1 MSVER
6 IHSIPGISKPRPTF
20 VLAKPLFILFFLSND
35 EEMPEQ
41 WIIRVEGKEYGPADL
56 ATLREWKADGRVL
69 PTNPARMVDVDL
81 WKTAGDIPGLFQVAR
96 PPVQTTVEAKAR
108 PARTV
113 SRAETSDRIAADTA
127 APTSLEPPSRNILVE
142 TFRIY
147 FRGFFQFLCLALLS
161 IVPILCAEFAS
172 RFIDTAPGVNVDL
185 RTLVAVAF
193 GLCMLVLRIVL
204 IPVYIAGIQI
214 LTAELATGHR
224 IGFLSVLNGAVKYW
238 PRVAGLGLFVY
249 GVFFLLTLFALG
261 IAVMVVT
268 SATLFSI
275 VLALGLLAFQ
285 VWLFGRFFIN
295 VLFWQQFTVLE
306 NATATDALRESK
318 NLARSGRDLPWYQRP
333 LWRGALIVSIWF
345 AFVIAVTIIPVWP
358 MLRDY
363 LAELMRTQDPQALLQ
378 KMNASLKA
386 HGFDYPALALNIL
399 QRILQPLLG
408 IAFVVLYL
416 DSRQEE

>member
-1 MSVER
+1 MF
-6 IHSIPGISKPRPTF
+6 HDQ
-20 VLAKPLFILFFLSND
+20 A
-35 EEMPEQ
+35 MAEQ
-41 WIIRVEGKEYGPADL
+41 WIIQVQGKEYGPTDL
-56 ATLREWKADGRVL
+56 DTLREWKSDGRVL
-69 PTNPARMVDVDL
+69 PANPARMVDVDPAAVAGSAKEAL
-81 WKTAGDIPGLFQVAR
+81 WKTAADIPGLFQVEA
-96 PPVQTTVEAKAR
+96 PPVQFE
-108 PARTV
+108 
-113 SRAETSDRIAADTA
+113 DRSQRSAASA
-127 APTSLEPPSRNILVE
+127 QGSGAPEEVTDQKPSSKPPSRNILVE

-147 FRGFFQFLCLALLS
+147 FRGFFQFFCLSLLS
-161 IVPILCAEFAS
+161 IVPILCAELTS

-193 GLCMLVLRIVL
+193 GLCMFVLRIVL

-214 LTAELATGHR
+214 LTAELATGQR
-224 IGFLSVLNGAVKYW
+224 IGFFSVLNGAVKYW
-238 PRVAGLGLFVY
+238 PRVAGLGLFVF
-249 GVFFLLTLFALG
+249 GVFFLLILL
-261 IAVMVVT
+261 T

-275 VLALGLLAFQ
+275 VLALGLLVFQ

-306 NATATDALRESK
+306 NANATDALRESR

-345 AFVIAVTIIPVWP
+345 VFVLAITIIPQWS

-363 LAELMRTQDPQALLQ
+363 FVELMRTQDPQVLYQ
-378 KMNASLKA
+378 KMNASLQT
-386 HGFDYPALALNIL
+386 HGFDYTALGLSVL

-416 DSRQEE
+416 DSKGDDHPL

>member
-1 MSVER
+1 M
-6 IHSIPGISKPRPTF
+6 
-20 VLAKPLFILFFLSND
+20 A
-35 EEMPEQ
+35 EQ
-41 WIIRVEGKEYGPADL
+41 WIIRVGGKEYGPADL
-56 ATLREWKADGRVL
+56 ATLREWKTDGRVL
-69 PTNPARMVDVDL
+69 PTNPARGVDVDSAAVAISAKEAP
-81 WKTAGDIPGLFQVAR
+81 WKTAGDIPGLFQVEP
-96 PPVQTTVEAKAR
+96 PPVQARIEANAS

-113 SRAETSDRIAADTA
+113 SRAGASGRIVADTA
-127 APTSLEPPSRNILVE
+127 ATTTSKPPSRNILVE

-147 FRGFFQFLCLALLS
+147 FRGFFQFFCLALLS
-161 IVPILCAEFAS
+161 IVPILCAELTS

-185 RTLVAVAF
+185 RTLVAMAF

-249 GVFFLLTLFALG
+249 GVFFLLILFALG
-261 IAVMVVT
+261 IAIMVVT

-306 NATATDALRESK
+306 NANTNEALRESRR
-318 NLARSGRDLPWYQRP
+318 LARSGRDLPWYQRP
-333 LWRGALIVSIWF
+333 LWRGALIVSLWV
-345 AFVIAVTIIPVWP
+345 AFVLAITITPAWP

-363 LAELMRTQDPQALLQ
+363 FVELTRTQDPQALLQ
-378 KMNASLKA
+378 KMNASLQT
-386 HGFDYPALALNIL
+386 HGVNYPVLALSIL

-416 DSRQEE
+416 DSRQQE

>member
-1 MSVER
+1 M
-6 IHSIPGISKPRPTF
+6 
-20 VLAKPLFILFFLSND
+20 A
-35 EEMPEQ
+35 EQ
-41 WIIRVEGKEYGPADL
+41 WIIRVQGKEYGPADL
-56 ATLREWKADGRVL
+56 ATLHEWKADGRVL
-69 PTNPARMVDVDL
+69 AVNPARQADVDEAD
-81 WKTAGDIPGLFQVAR
+81 WKTAGDIPGLFQVEP
-96 PPVQTTVEAKAR
+96 PPVQAG
-108 PARTV
+108 V
-113 SRAETSDRIAADTA
+113 SGQRSALRGQPQQVANQQPPISDQKSKSR
-127 APTSLEPPSRNILVE
+127 PPSRNILVE

-147 FRGFFQFLCLALLS
+147 FRGFFQFFCLSLLS
-161 IVPILCAEFAS
+161 IVPIVCAELTS

-193 GLCMLVLRIVL
+193 GLCMLVLRIILVP
-204 IPVYIAGIQI
+204 IYMAGTQI

-224 IGFLSVLNGAVKYW
+224 IGFFSVLNAAVKYW

-261 IAVMVVT
+261 IAIMVVT

-306 NATATDALRESK
+306 NANANEALRESRR
-318 NLARSGRDLPWYQRP
+318 LARSGRDLPWYQRP
-333 LWRGALIVSIWF
+333 LWRGALIVSIWIAF
-345 AFVIAVTIIPVWP
+345 ALAIAVVGMWP
-358 MLRDY
+358 RLT
-363 LAELMRTQDPQALLQ
+363 AEWPLVRETFNQLGVAQDPQVVLQ
-378 KMNASLKA
+378 KMMASLPKNQTA
-386 HGFDYPALALNIL
+386 SFSELGLTVL

-416 DSRQEE
+416 DSRRED

>member
-1 MSVER
+1 M
-6 IHSIPGISKPRPTF
+6 
-20 VLAKPLFILFFLSND
+20 A
-35 EEMPEQ
+35 EQ
-41 WIIRVEGKEYGPADL
+41 WIIRVGGKEYGPADL
-56 ATLREWKADGRVL
+56 ATLREWKTDGRVL
-69 PTNPARMVDVDL
+69 PTNPARGVDVDSAAVAISAKEAP
-81 WKTAGDIPGLFQVAR
+81 WKTAGDIPGLFQVEP
-96 PPVQTTVEAKAR
+96 PPVQARVEANAS

-113 SRAETSDRIAADTA
+113 SRAGASGRIVADTA
-127 APTSLEPPSRNILVE
+127 ATTTSKPPSRNILVE

-147 FRGFFQFLCLALLS
+147 FRGFFQFFCLALLS
-161 IVPILCAEFAS
+161 VVPILCAELTS

-249 GVFFLLTLFALG
+249 GVFFLLILFALG
-261 IAVMVVT
+261 IAIMVVT

-306 NATATDALRESK
+306 NATAADALRESRE
-318 NLARSGRDLPWYQRP
+318 LARSGRDLPWYQRP
-333 LWRGALIVSIWF
+333 LWRGAFIVSIWF
-345 AFVIAVTIIPVWP
+345 AFVIAITVVPEWP

-363 LAELMRTQDPQALLQ
+363 FVELMRTQDPQALMQ
-378 KMNASLKA
+378 KMNTSLQT
-386 HGFDYPALALNIL
+386 HGFNYPALALNIL

-416 DSRQEE
+416 DSIGDNES

>member
-1 MSVER
+1 M
-6 IHSIPGISKPRPTF
+6 
-20 VLAKPLFILFFLSND
+20 A
-35 EEMPEQ
+35 EQ
-41 WIIRVEGKEYGPADL
+41 WIIRVQGKEYGPADL

-69 PTNPARMVDVDL
+69 PANPARQADVEEAH
-81 WKTAGDIPGLFQVAR
+81 WKTAGDIPGLFQVEP
-96 PPVQTTVEAKAR
+96 PPVQTNVEANAS

-113 SRAETSDRIAADTA
+113 SRAGASGIAADTA
-127 APTSLEPPSRNILVE
+127 TTTSKPPSRNILVE

-147 FRGFFQFLCLALLS
+147 FRGFFQFFGLSLLS
-161 IVPILCAEFAS
+161 IVPIVCAELTN

-204 IPVYIAGIQI
+204 VPVYIAGIQI

-224 IGFLSVLNGAVKYW
+224 LGFFSVLNAAVKYW

-249 GVFFLLTLFALG
+249 GVFFLLILFALG
-261 IAVMVVT
+261 IAIMVVT
-268 SATLFSI
+268 SAALFSI

-306 NATATDALRESK
+306 NANVNEALRESRR
-318 NLARSGRDLPWYQRP
+318 LARSGRDLPWYQRP
-333 LWRGALIVSIWF
+333 LWRGALIVSIWIAF
-345 AFVIAVTIIPVWP
+345 ALAIAVVAMWP
-358 MLRDY
+358 RLAAEWPLVRDSFSQ
-363 LAELMRTQDPQALLQ
+363 LGVAQDPQVVLQ
-378 KMNASLKA
+378 KMMASLPKNQTA
-386 HGFDYPALALNIL
+386 SFSELGLTVL

>member
-1 MSVER
+1 M
-6 IHSIPGISKPRPTF
+6 
-20 VLAKPLFILFFLSND
+20 A
-35 EEMPEQ
+35 EQ
-41 WIIRVEGKEYGPADL
+41 WIIRVGGKEYGPADL
-56 ATLREWKADGRVL
+56 ATLREWKTDGRVL
-69 PTNPARMVDVDL
+69 PTNPARGVDVDSAAVAISAKEAP
-81 WKTAGDIPGLFQVAR
+81 WKTAGDIPGLFQVEP
-96 PPVQTTVEAKAR
+96 PPVQARVEANAS

-113 SRAETSDRIAADTA
+113 SRAGASGRIVAATA
-127 APTSLEPPSRNILVE
+127 ATTTSKPPSRNILVE

-147 FRGFFQFLCLALLS
+147 FRGFFQFFCLALLS
-161 IVPILCAEFAS
+161 IVPILCAELTS

-185 RTLVAVAF
+185 RTLVAMAF

-249 GVFFLLTLFALG
+249 GVFFLLILFALG
-261 IAVMVVT
+261 IAIMVVT

-306 NATATDALRESK
+306 NSTAADALRESRE
-318 NLARSGRDLPWYQRP
+318 LARSGRDLPWYQRP
-333 LWRGALIVSIWF
+333 LWRGAFIVSIWF
-345 AFVIAVTIIPVWP
+345 AFVIAITVVPEWP

-363 LAELMRTQDPQALLQ
+363 FVELMRTQDPQALMQ
-378 KMNASLKA
+378 KMNTSLQT
-386 HGFDYPALALNIL
+386 HGFNYPALALNIL

-408 IAFVVLYL
+408 VAFVVLYL
-416 DSRQEE
+416 DSIGDNES

>member
-1 MSVER
+1 MLDSGCGMF
-6 IHSIPGISKPRPTF
+6 HDQ
-20 VLAKPLFILFFLSND
+20 A
-35 EEMPEQ
+35 MAEQ
-41 WIIRVEGKEYGPADL
+41 WIIQVEGKEYGPADL
-56 ATLREWKADGRVL
+56 DTLLEWKADGRVL
-69 PTNPARMVDVDL
+69 PANPARSVDVDL
-81 WKTAGDIPGLFQVAR
+81 WKTAADIPGLFQVGAPSVQVETGSQQSEDR
-96 PPVQTTVEAKAR
+96 DQKSESKPPT
-108 PARTV
+108 
-113 SRAETSDRIAADTA
+113 
-127 APTSLEPPSRNILVE
+127 RNILVE

-147 FRGFFQFLCLALLS
+147 FRGFFQFFCLSLLS
-161 IVPILCAEFAS
+161 IVPILCAELTS

-185 RTLVAVAF
+185 RTLVIVAF

-214 LTAELATGHR
+214 LTTELATGHR
-224 IGFLSVLNGAVKYW
+224 IGFFSVLNGAVKYW

-249 GVFFLLTLFALG
+249 GVFFLLILFALG
-261 IAVMVVT
+261 IAIMVVT
-268 SATLFSI
+268 SSTLFSI

-306 NATATDALRESK
+306 NATATDALRESR

-345 AFVIAVTIIPVWP
+345 AFALTVTVIPAWP

-363 LAELMRTQDPQALLQ
+363 FVELMRTQDPQALLQ
-378 KMNASLKA
+378 KMNASLQT

-399 QRILQPLLG
+399 QRVLQPLLG

-416 DSRQEE
+416 DSKGDDHP